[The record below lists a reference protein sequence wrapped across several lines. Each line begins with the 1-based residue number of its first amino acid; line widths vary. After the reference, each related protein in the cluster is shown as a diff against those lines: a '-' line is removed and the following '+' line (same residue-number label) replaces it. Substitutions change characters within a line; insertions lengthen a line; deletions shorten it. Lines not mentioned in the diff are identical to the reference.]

1 MANRPTSSLLLGLV
15 VVVATGAAFSA
26 GRALRGEPKG
36 VPLAP
41 VAARSA
47 ALPGP
52 KVAEGAGAGL
62 PLSGAGLPFGG
73 QVGFSPYETV
83 YALLREHYV
92 DTLPGDTKMAQGA
105 VKAMLASLEDPN
117 AYFVEAEERT
127 LLENEGKGVFGGIGA
142 ALSVRGRKQDGYTE
156 YKVHVV
162 APLPGSPAEKAGLR
176 AGDVVVR
183 IDGRWVLGYNPLVA
197 YNKVLQRW
205 QDRDATDEEV
215 EKVRVATK
223 DKIAGGLPFHD
234 AEMLLRGDRNG
245 FRNPAAKEIAKKTS
259 WSLVVERRGVPTT
272 VVVEPGTT
280 TVPGVSAKSLDGGA
294 GYLRIPYFGD
304 GTAADVRKAVAALP
318 AGGLVVDLR
327 GNPGG
332 SLEAG
337 QAVAGALLG
346 KGGFAQELGPKARR
360 TVLNAS
366 GDAARKGPVTV
377 LVDRGTASVA
387 EAFAACV
394 VDRGAGVAVG
404 STTFGDA
411 LVQALYTLDDGSG
424 FTLSVGS
431 LTGPKGG
438 RWAGTGLVP
447 KVSVAP
453 GTPEDKVLARAVAAL
468 KEVPAVAA
476 GGK

>member
-1 MANRPTSSLLLGLV
+1 MGVLA
-15 VVVATGAAFSA
+15 ATGIAFSA
-26 GRALRGEPKG
+26 GRTLRGEPK
-36 VPLAP
+36 VPTVP
-41 VAARSA
+41 TRVAMETPLEGAR
-47 ALPGP
+47 
-52 KVAEGAGAGL
+52 VAEGAGASL
-62 PLSGAGLPFGG
+62 PLTGAEFPAGK

-92 DTLPGDTKMAQGA
+92 DTLPSDTKLAQGA

-117 AYFVEAEERT
+117 AYFVEAGQRA
-127 LLENEGKGVFGGIGA
+127 LLENEGKGVFAGIGA

-162 APLPGSPAEKAGLR
+162 SPLPGSPAERAGLR
-176 AGDVVVR
+176 AGDIVVR
-183 IDGRWVLGYNPLVA
+183 VDGRWVLGYNPMLT
-197 YNKVLQRW
+197 YTKVLQRW
-205 QDRDATDEEV
+205 QDRDITDEEV

-223 DKIAGGLPFHD
+223 DKIAGGMPFHE
-234 AEMLLRGDRNG
+234 AEMLLRGDTSG
-245 FRNPAAKEIAKKTS
+245 LKGQAAKDIAKKSAWVLTI
-259 WSLVVERRGVPTT
+259 ERRGVQAT
-272 VVVEPGTT
+272 VTVQPGITKVSEVVARP
-280 TVPGVSAKSLDGGA
+280 LDGGA
-294 GYLRIPYFGD
+294 GYLRIPYFSD
-304 GTAADVRKAVAALP
+304 DTAASVRKAVAGLP
-318 AGGLVVDLR
+318 SGGLVVDLR

-360 TVLNAS
+360 TVLNAT
-366 GDAARKGPVTV
+366 GDPARTGPLTV

-387 EAFAACV
+387 EAFAASV
-394 VDRGAGVAVG
+394 VERGAGTTVG
-404 STTFGDA
+404 SATFGDA

-424 FTLSVGS
+424 FTLSVGT
-431 LTGPKGG
+431 LAGPKGA

-447 KVSVAP
+447 KVSIAP

>member
-1 MANRPTSSLLLGLV
+1 MANRPTSSLFLGLAV
-15 VVVATGAAFSA
+15 FVATGVAFSA
-26 GRALRGEPKG
+26 GRSLRGEPK
-36 VPLAP
+36 AP
-41 VAARSA
+41 PIAVAKASPA
-47 ALPGP
+47 PLPGA

-62 PLSGAGLPFGG
+62 PLTGAGLPYGG
-73 QVGFSPYETV
+73 QVGFSPFETV

-92 DTLPGDTKMAQGA
+92 DTLPEDTKMAQGA

-117 AYFVEAEERT
+117 AYFVEADQRT
-127 LLENEGKGVFGGIGA
+127 LLENEGKGVFAGIGA

-183 IDGRWVLGYNPLVA
+183 IDGRWVLGYNPLVT

-205 QDRDATDEEV
+205 QDRDVTDEEV

-223 DKIAGGLPFHD
+223 DKIAGGIPFHD
-234 AEMLLRGDRNG
+234 AEMLLRGDKAG
-245 FRNPAAKEIAKKTS
+245 FRNPSAKEIAKKSS
-259 WSLVVERRGVPTT
+259 WPLVVERRGVQATIT
-272 VVVEPGTT
+272 VEPGSTQ
-280 TVPGVSAKSLDGGA
+280 VPGVASRTLEGGV
-294 GYLRIPYFGD
+294 GYLRIPYFAD
-304 GTAADVRKAVAALP
+304 GTAAAVRKAVAGLP
-318 AGGLVVDLR
+318 PGGLVVDLR

-346 KGGFAQELGPKARR
+346 KGAFAQELGPKARR
-360 TVLNAS
+360 TVLNTT
-366 GDAARKGPVTV
+366 GDPARKGPVTV

-387 EAFAACV
+387 EALAACV
-394 VDRGAGVAVG
+394 VDRGAGTTVG
-404 STTFGDA
+404 SATFGDA

-424 FTLSVGS
+424 FTLSVGT

-438 RWAGTGLVP
+438 RWSGTGIVP
-447 KVSVAP
+447 KVALAP
-453 GTPEDKVLARAVAAL
+453 GTPEDKVLTRAVAAL
-468 KEVPAVAA
+468 KELPAVAA